1 MKKKYRQFKDFTFV
15 LSQQIWQTS
24 TTSVLIFCP
33 SLGSDS
39 VGQRDQHHT
48 DRHTGVQ
55 WLVLP
60 YRQRAPTDGTRR
72 NPAGHLWLWKHNRR
86 GTGTYRI
93 YHNMSRGF
101 HCLQITWLKLNT
113 IKYYD
118 SKFMIWLIESGCVI
132 LTRWRALMLNCANKK
147 NN

>member
-1 MKKKYRQFKDFTFV
+1 MKKYEKKYRQFKDFTFV

-24 TTSVLIFCP
+24 TTFVLIFCP

-86 GTGTYRI
+86 GTGTYIGLITICHVVLTVCR
-93 YHNMSRGF
+93 SRDW
-101 HCLQITWLKLNT
+101 IKKLILWFT
-113 IKYYD
+113 IHDLDNREWMCYTH
-118 SKFMIWLIESGCVI
+118 S
-132 LTRWRALMLNCANKK
+132 LTCFDA
-147 NN
+147 